1 MHFFVKK
8 APQHFCNFANS
19 GNPDRN
25 GSRDISPDM
34 DAFYA
39 SVEERDDPAL
49 RGKPVIVGSPATQRG
64 VVCAASYEAR
74 QCGVRP
80 AMPEAT
86 AGRLCPNGIFVRPRR
101 GAYRDESREIMRIV
115 FATGAVVEQMSID
128 EAYVDVSSLS
138 QANDLESSL
147 RRALP
152 IAQELKEQIRAQRQL
167 TATI

>member
-39 SVEERDDPAL
+39 SVEQRDDPAL
-49 RGKPVIVGSPATQRG
+49 RGKPVIVGSPPTQRG

-74 QCGVRP
+74 RFGVRS
-80 AMPEAT
+80 AMPSVT
-86 AGRLCPNGIFVRPRR
+86 AGRLCPDGIFVRPRMDV
-101 GAYRDESREIMRIV
+101 YREESRKIMAIV
-115 FATGAVVEQMSID
+115 GQTGALVEQVSID
-128 EAYVDVSSLS
+128 EAYLDVSS
-138 QANDLESSL
+138 AVIPDEAGAFEADA
-147 RRALP
+147 ALY
-152 IAQELKEQIRAQRQL
+152 
-167 TATI
+167 